1 MACLFTHPFFSVPL
15 AFFVLPTLPTQS
27 SRVCVDTGDDHQH
40 VISSIKVLEN
50 SAAARLAAKWFGE
63 GGFTLIAKDSSKE
76 SNLIGRPTKKVK
88 IGHNS
93 GVAPLPPPPPPL
105 LAPIANDNDNADQ
118 GSNAGAQ
125 VSGR

>member
-1 MACLFTHPFFSVPL
+1 M
-15 AFFVLPTLPTQS
+15 PTQS
-27 SRVCVDTGDDHQH
+27 SRVCVNTGGDHQH

-88 IGHNS
+88 IGHNP
-93 GVAPLPPPPPPL
+93 GVAPLPPAPPL
-105 LAPIANDNDNADQ
+105 LAPIANDNDKADQ

-125 VSGR
+125 VWGQ